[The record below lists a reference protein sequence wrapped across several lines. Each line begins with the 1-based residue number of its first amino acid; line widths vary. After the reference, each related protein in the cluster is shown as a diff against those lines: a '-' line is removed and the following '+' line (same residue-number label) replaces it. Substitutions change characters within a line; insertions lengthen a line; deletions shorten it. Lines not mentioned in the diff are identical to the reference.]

1 MARGVCKI
9 LTGKAEHQTESI
21 RGEKTVRI
29 AYCEDE
35 RAQAVLTEDMIK
47 SWAKER
53 GQKCIVDVFSSAEQ
67 FLFELDGEEL
77 VPYDLLLLDISMFG
91 MDGFT
96 LAKQIR
102 KTDMNIRIVFLTS
115 DPSHVFDG
123 YEIEAWRYM
132 MKPVRE
138 QKLYEM
144 LDILVTELADREE
157 PYVLLEVAG
166 ENIKVEQGQI
176 LYVAVDG
183 HYTTVYCKDRQLKV
197 KESFGEVLNH
207 LNRDTKDGGIPPF
220 VKCHRSTAVN
230 LSKVSRIGR
239 QSCILAG
246 EIEVPVSRGMYQ
258 QLNQAFIQENL

>member
-1 MARGVCKI
+1 M
-9 LTGKAEHQTESI
+9 
-21 RGEKTVRI
+21 RI

-77 VPYDLLLLDISMFG
+77 VPYDLLLLDISMIG

-157 PYVLLEVAG
+157 PYVVCCSGWSLHHSVL
-166 ENIKVEQGQI
+166 QGQT
-176 LYVAVDG
+176 VDSQREFRGSFKSSEQRYKGRG
-183 HYTTVYCKDRQLKV
+183 HS
-197 KESFGEVLNH
+197 SFCEM
-207 LNRDTKDGGIPPF
+207 
-220 VKCHRSTAVN
+220 S
-230 LSKVSRIGR
+230 
-239 QSCILAG
+239 
-246 EIEVPVSRGMYQ
+246 
-258 QLNQAFIQENL
+258 

>member
-1 MARGVCKI
+1 M
-9 LTGKAEHQTESI
+9 
-21 RGEKTVRI
+21 RI

-77 VPYDLLLLDISMFG
+77 VPYDLLLLDISMIG

-176 LYVAVDG
+176 WSHFLNGISSTCCIVLCRYCIYFVFEHISTWVFYV
-183 HYTTVYCKDRQLKV
+183 HTCYCRN
-197 KESFGEVLNH
+197 S
-207 LNRDTKDGGIPPF
+207 
-220 VKCHRSTAVN
+220 
-230 LSKVSRIGR
+230 
-239 QSCILAG
+239 
-246 EIEVPVSRGMYQ
+246 
-258 QLNQAFIQENL
+258 

>member
-1 MARGVCKI
+1 
-9 LTGKAEHQTESI
+9 
-21 RGEKTVRI
+21 
-29 AYCEDE
+29 
-35 RAQAVLTEDMIK
+35 MI
-47 SWAKER
+47 
-53 GQKCIVDVFSSAEQ
+53 
-67 FLFELDGEEL
+67 
-77 VPYDLLLLDISMFG
+77 G

-166 ENIKVEQGQI
+166 RISRWSRADFVCCSGWSLHHSVLQGQT
-176 LYVAVDG
+176 VDSQREFRGSFKSSEQRYKGRG
-183 HYTTVYCKDRQLKV
+183 HS
-197 KESFGEVLNH
+197 SFCEM
-207 LNRDTKDGGIPPF
+207 
-220 VKCHRSTAVN
+220 S
-230 LSKVSRIGR
+230 
-239 QSCILAG
+239 
-246 EIEVPVSRGMYQ
+246 
-258 QLNQAFIQENL
+258 